1 MKAGSRTLMLAA
13 AVAAVLGALGCT
25 KSSSEVALGK
35 WGGRNAELVVTSA
48 GATARFKCGA
58 TGTIGQ
64 RLTLDAGEA
73 FDVPGSFVTP
83 VINLGVQP
91 ARYVGSVSGS
101 SMALS
106 LSVSDQPGG
115 SFQLTLGAEPSFDPC
130 NF

>member
-1 MKAGSRTLMLAA
+1 MTVVSRVLLLATLALVAETACGGSADVVPVGR
-13 AVAAVLGALGCT
+13 
-25 KSSSEVALGK
+25 

-58 TGTIGQ
+58 TGVIGQ
-64 RLTLDAGEA
+64 RLRLEAGSS

-83 VINLGVQP
+83 VLNIAVQP

-101 SMALS
+101 DMTLA
-106 LSVSDQPGG
+106 LSVSGQPGG
-115 SFQLTLGAEPSFDPC
+115 TFTLRLGAVPSFDVC

>member
-1 MKAGSRTLMLAA
+1 MKDRIRGVLLLAA
-13 AVAAVLGALGCT
+13 AIAAGGCSDSKSDVAVGR
-25 KSSSEVALGK
+25 
-35 WGGRNAELVVTSA
+35 WGGHNAELVVTSA

-64 RLTLDAGEA
+64 RLTLDGMSA

-101 SMALS
+101 AMTLA
-106 LSVSDQPGG
+106 LSVSGQPNGT
-115 SFQLTLGAEPSFDPC
+115 FTLGLGTEPNFDVC

>member
-1 MKAGSRTLMLAA
+1 MKADSRTLVLAA
-13 AVAAVLGALGCT
+13 AALAAFGCT
-25 KSSSEVALGK
+25 KSSSEVAVGK

-64 RLTLDAGEA
+64 RLTLDSGEA

-101 SMALS
+101 SMTLALS
-106 LSVSDQPGG
+106 ISDQPGG

>member
-1 MKAGSRTLMLAA
+1 MLVLAA
-13 AVAAVLGALGCT
+13 ALLAAAGCSKT
-25 KSSSEVALGK
+25 GSDVALGR

-64 RLTLDAGEA
+64 RLTLAAGDA

-101 SMALS
+101 SMTLALS
-106 LSVSDQPGG
+106 ISDQPGG
-115 SFQLTLGAEPSFDPC
+115 SFQLTLGAEPSFDVC